1 MPNHAAGAVRHI
13 LVDAK
18 ILYHKP
24 RRIAR
29 GGKTKK
35 EKPEGFSSFVLK
47 LFKTGKR

>member
-29 GGKTKK
+29 GGKKK